1 MRREKKLIVL
11 LVILISSLVVSISA
25 YANEYPEKKE
35 KIIINEDNRVY
46 NKFKLPNA
54 LRVIEEG
61 AFEST
66 AITDVDLPL
75 QIELIG
81 NYAFANIPTLKR
93 IAIPQSAVYIGDDAF
108 KGSNQVVI
116 TGAPKSYARAWAEKK
131 GIPFSPIDSFY
142 AFDNGGQITGNLIV
156 KIQSPK
162 FVLDDDAIPDNEKL
176 KQTGR
181 LSSDIIA
188 SRYMEFTAY
197 HIQGRS
203 PPLA

>member
-1 MRREKKLIVL
+1 MKTKIKHMFFLFSFLLFLSFIIDSCAEEIITKSVIYVNAKSNKAIMPKELREIG
-11 LVILISSLVVSISA
+11 
-25 YANEYPEKKE
+25 
-35 KIIINEDNRVY
+35 
-46 NKFKLPNA
+46 
-54 LRVIEEG
+54 EG
-61 AFEST
+61 AFEGTNFST
-66 AITDVDLPL
+66 
-75 QIELIG
+75 IELQSSIDKID
-81 NYAFANIPTLKR
+81 NNAFANIQSLRKIT
-93 IAIPQSAVYIGDDAF
+93 IPNNISFIGDDAF

-188 SRYMEFTAY
+188 SRYMEFTAF
-197 HIQGRS
+197 HIRGRS